1 MTKEMQI
8 KPPKEEKKLSQDV
21 FQESFI
27 ANSLTEYFKLINY
40 HKHFEYF

>member
-1 MTKEMQI
+1 MQI
-8 KPPKEEKKLSQDV
+8 KHLRRKKKLSQDV

-27 ANSLTEYFKLINY
+27 ANSLTEYFKLIKY